1 MRIYRQKKRPIEG
14 LLIIGI
20 LMGFIVSEKASAQVP
35 VGSQELKSVN
45 ELLSDCRANIA
56 RNPTDGQRFCRQAL
70 LQISVDPFQEQYRKE
85 KIEAFTLLG
94 ESYLYTGRIEDAEIH
109 CDSTAALTGANET
122 DPLYRRAKQVQD
134 QIERYFRPLSIK
146 IKNREIP
153 LLSYIEGIDI
163 EFRYPRRLESFQI
176 KRLQILQDARA
187 RREGEFQ
194 FVGIDAD
201 GHAYMEIKYFPLITY
216 SGRSVGFALIIDGR
230 RRYRFNFTPENNETL
245 EIFWDEESQWRLI
258 ERIPDSMVKIELPG
272 KYRFIPRNLPPS
284 APYMSTKLDGRQHVY
299 IPSETEVEMTL
310 LQSEDSKWER
320 IYQFALYGTTGLA
333 VLVGLFG
340 AR

>member
-1 MRIYRQKKRPIEG
+1 MQKKWPIEG
-14 LLIIGI
+14 ILIVGI
-20 LMGFIVSEKASAQVP
+20 ILGFIVSTEASAQ
-35 VGSQELKSVN
+35 GATESQELKSVN

-70 LQISVDPFQEQYRKE
+70 LQISVDPFEEQYRKE

-94 ESYLYTGRIEDAEIH
+94 ESYLYTGRIGDAEIH
-109 CDSTAALTGANET
+109 CDSTAVLTGANEEN
-122 DPLYRRAKQVQD
+122 PLYRRAKQVQD
-134 QIERYFRPLSIK
+134 QIDTYFRPLRIK

-163 EFRYPRRLESFQI
+163 EFRFPRRLESFQI
-176 KRLQILQDARA
+176 KRLQILQDAQA

-201 GHAYMEIKYFPLITY
+201 GHAYMEVKHFPLITY
-216 SGRSVGFALIIDGR
+216 SGRSVGFALIVDGR
-230 RRYRFNFTPENNETL
+230 RRYRFNFTPDHNEVL

-272 KYRFIPRNLPPS
+272 KYRFVPSNLPPS
-284 APYMSTKLDGRQHVY
+284 VPYMSTNLDGRQHVY
-299 IPSETEVEMTL
+299 IPAETEVEMAL
-310 LQSEDSKWER
+310 LQSEDSKWEQ
-320 IYQFALYGTTGLA
+320 IYHFALYGTTGLA
-333 VLVGLFG
+333 IVVGLFG